1 MVSETIE
8 LRGHIIDSLILPKV
22 LDEILSRGANFKINE
37 VKIGERRADQ
47 SFARIEVS
55 AETGEALDDLMLRLR
70 QHGAEMAERANAELA
85 AAPADGIFPADF
97 YVTTNRQTFVAIDG
111 AEYEVQRP
119 MMDSAIAFDR
129 AKKEARTMK
138 FADVRKGTPIV
149 VGHRGVRVVPVQRAT
164 SGTDVFAFINTTLS
178 ADHPKVAVIREVARE
193 FEAARQAKS
202 KIVVVAGASVVHTG
216 AAEYLERLIEWGY
229 VNLLVS
235 GNALAVYDIESV
247 LFGTALGVN
256 LNRAALADE
265 GHENHLR
272 AINMVRSAGGI
283 ARAVE
288 KGTLTSGIMHACLKK
303 PAEFL
308 LTGSIRDDGPLP
320 EVVSDSLEGQ
330 RLIREKVEG
339 ATLALLLGS
348 MVQSFAVAN
357 VLPARVK
364 TLVVDINP
372 AAVAKLTDQQ
382 TFQALGLVTDIEPFL
397 RELVSCLRA
406 LRDKNS

>member
-22 LDEILSRGANFKINE
+22 LDEILSRGAAFKINE
-37 VKIGERRADQ
+37 VKIGQRRADQ

-55 AETGEALDDLMLRLR
+55 AETNEALDDLMLRLR
-70 QHGAEMAERANAELA
+70 QHGAEMAERVDAALA

-97 YVTTNRQTFVAIDG
+97 YVTTNRQTFVSIDG
-111 AEYEVQRP
+111 VEYEVKRP
-119 MMDSAIAFDR
+119 MLDSAIAFDPT
-129 AKKEARTMK
+129 KKEARTVK
-138 FADVRKGTPIV
+138 FADVRKGMLIV

-164 SGTDVFAFINTTLS
+164 SGPDVFGFLNTTLS
-178 ADHPKVAVIREVARE
+178 VERPKVAVIREVARE
-193 FEAARQAKS
+193 FEAARQAKN
-202 KIVVVAGASVVHTG
+202 KIVVVAGASVVHSG
-216 AAEYLERLIEWGY
+216 AAEYLAGLIDWGY
-229 VNLLVS
+229 VNLLVAS
-235 GNALAVYDIESV
+235 NALAVYDVESV
-247 LFGTALGVN
+247 LFGTSLGVKIDK
-256 LNRAALADE
+256 AALADE

-272 AINMVRSAGGI
+272 AINMMRNAGGI

-288 KGTLTSGIMHACLKK
+288 KKILNSGIMHACVKK

-320 EVVSDSLEGQ
+320 EVITDSLEGQ

-339 ATLALLLGS
+339 ATLTLLLGS

-357 VLPARVK
+357 FLPATVK

-372 AAVAKLTDQQ
+372 AAVSKLTDQQ

-397 RELVSCLRA
+397 RELVNCLSS

>member
-22 LDEILSRGANFKINE
+22 LDEILSRGAHFKINE
-37 VKIGERRADQ
+37 VKIGQRRADQ

-97 YVTTNRQTFVAIDG
+97 YVTTNRQTFISIDG
-111 AEYEVQRP
+111 VEYEVQRP
-119 MMDSAIAFDR
+119 MLDSAIAFDR
-129 AKKEARTMK
+129 AKKEARTLK
-138 FADVRKGTPIV
+138 FVDVRKGTPIV
-149 VGHRGVRVVPVQRAT
+149 VGHRGVRVVPVQRTT
-164 SGTDVFAFINTTLS
+164 SGADVFGFLNTTLS
-178 ADHPKVAVIREVARE
+178 AERPKAAIIREVARQ
-193 FEAARQAKS
+193 FEATRQAKG
-202 KIVVVAGASVVHTG
+202 KIVVVAGASAIHTG
-216 AAEYLERLIEWGY
+216 AAEYLEQLINWGY
-229 VNLLVS
+229 VNLLVGS
-235 GNALAVYDIESV
+235 NALAVYDVESV
-247 LFGTALGVN
+247 LFGTTLGVN
-256 LNRAALADE
+256 IDNAALAE
-265 GHENHLR
+265 GGHENHLR
-272 AINMVRSAGGI
+272 AINMMRCAGGI
-283 ARAVE
+283 ALAVE
-288 KGTLTSGIMHACLKK
+288 KKILTGGIMHACVKK
-303 PAEFL
+303 PVEFL

-320 EVVSDSLEGQ
+320 EVVTDSLEAQ

-348 MVQSFAVAN
+348 MVQSFAVSN
-357 VLPARVK
+357 LLPASMK

-406 LRDKNS
+406 LRDKNK